1 MRVRQGHGLC
11 AVQNAPRANT
21 DAERHDPRPARGRCA
36 AINAASARSDIILQT
51 RATRPGSFEAFRCHG
66 LAPSTILSKRRRPET
81 RSPPEERRGIKMN
94 EIDFEAKLRAD
105 GYTEIETQDLQPRP
119 AKGQHGHPFSIRGL
133 VLAGTFIVT
142 QDNQRTIH
150 KPGEVFAVAQGH
162 PHDES
167 IGPEG
172 ARVLVGR
179 KYEPSADL

>member
-1 MRVRQGHGLC
+1 VSGSTPQILRRGVK
-11 AVQNAPRANT
+11 RA
-21 DAERHDPRPARGRCA
+21 R
-36 AINAASARSDIILQT
+36 L
-51 RATRPGSFEAFRCHG
+51 GSEANDV
-66 LAPSTILSKRRRPET
+66 SRPEAI
-81 RSPPEERRGIKMN
+81 RRLVEIELKVKGKKMN
-94 EIDFEAKLRAD
+94 EIDFEAKLRSD

-142 QDNQRTIH
+142 QDNQRTIY
-150 KPGEVFAVAQGH
+150 KPGEVFAVDHEH

-179 KYEPSADL
+179 KYAKA

>member
-1 MRVRQGHGLC
+1 
-11 AVQNAPRANT
+11 
-21 DAERHDPRPARGRCA
+21 
-36 AINAASARSDIILQT
+36 
-51 RATRPGSFEAFRCHG
+51 
-66 LAPSTILSKRRRPET
+66 
-81 RSPPEERRGIKMN
+81 MN

-105 GYTEIETQDLQPRP
+105 GYTEIETQNLQPRP

-142 QDNQRTIH
+142 QDHQRTIYG
-150 KPGEVFAVAQGH
+150 PGQVFAVDQEQ

-179 KYEPSADL
+179 KYAKA